1 MQCVTAVD
9 MSTIALCIDGKHKA
23 ALVQL
28 VFFIGSF
35 WQQQLSGHSKRGL
48 CYHHVMTAKSCT
60 NSQYGQLLLWHSSQS
75 GLIMGYDC

>member
-28 VFFIGSF
+28 VFFIRGIGH
-35 WQQQLSGHSKRGL
+35 QQLSGHTKSGL
-48 CYHHVMTAKSCT
+48 IYDHVMATKSCT